1 VDPITDLLRSMQ
13 IVSVVHARLEATA
26 PWGLKQEANAEEG
39 DRKHSAASSPFQF
52 AHFGMLT
59 RGNCWLSVEG
69 MPEALPLAGGDCFLL
84 APGSS
89 YTLRDNPRTR
99 TRSFCDV
106 APKDGSQ
113 IIQYGGG
120 GAPTTI
126 ISGWF
131 RFCATSLKPLTRFLP
146 PLILV
151 KADQPQTLA
160 LRTTMNMLASEMAE
174 PMPGSDLVVNRLA
187 DVLLIQCLRAYI
199 ASRSE
204 ACNNGLLRA
213 IFDPQIGAALKSMHE
228 KVDAPWT
235 VETLAAAC
243 GMSRSAF
250 ALRFKELVGETP
262 LEYLTSWRMQKAAA
276 LLQKGD
282 RKLIDVARSVG
293 YDSDAAFSKAFKRVV
308 SVAPRDFRRRS
319 QGGGGTGA
327 APGEPPAFPNS
338 YSIQAE

>member
-1 VDPITDLLRSMQ
+1 MDPITDLVQSMQ

-39 DRKHSAASSPFQF
+39 DSNHSSATSPFQF

-69 MPEALPLAGGDCFLL
+69 MPEPLPLAGGDCFLL

-99 TRSFCDV
+99 TRSLCDV
-106 APKDGSQ
+106 APKKGSQ
-113 IIQYGGG
+113 LIQHGGG

-126 ISGWF
+126 ILGWF
-131 RFCATSLKPLTRFLP
+131 TFSASSLKQLRRLLP

-160 LRTTMNMLASEMAE
+160 LRTTVNMLAAEMAE

-187 DVLLIQCLRAYI
+187 DVLFMQCLRAFI
-199 ASRSE
+199 ASGSK
-204 ACNNGLLRA
+204 ACKHGLLRA
-213 IFDPQIGAALKSMHE
+213 FFDPQIGAALKSMHE

-235 VETLAAAC
+235 VESLAAAG

-250 ALRFKELVGETP
+250 ALRFKEIVGETP
-262 LEYLTSWRMQKAAA
+262 LEYLTNWRMQKAAA

-282 RKLIDVARSVG
+282 RKLIEVARSVG
-293 YDSDAAFSKAFKRVV
+293 YESDAAFSKAFKRVL
-308 SVAPRDFRRRS
+308 SAAPREYRRNTTRDLE
-319 QGGGGTGA
+319 GK
-327 APGEPPAFPNS
+327 
-338 YSIQAE
+338 

>member
-1 VDPITDLLRSMQ
+1 VDPITDLFQSME

-26 PWGLKQEANAEEG
+26 PWGLKPEADVEEG
-39 DRKHSAASSPFQF
+39 EGKHSAADSAFQF

-59 RGNCWLSVEG
+59 RGNCWLTVGG

-99 TRSFCDV
+99 TRSFCDI

-126 ISGWF
+126 ILGWF
-131 RFCATSLKPLTRFLP
+131 RFGATSLKPITRLLP
-146 PLILV
+146 SLILV

-160 LRTTMNMLASEMAE
+160 LRTTVNMLASEMAE

-187 DVLLIQCLRAYI
+187 DVLFIQCLRAHI

-213 IFDPQIGAALKSMHE
+213 IFDPQMGVALKSMHE

-250 ALRFKELVGETP
+250 AVRFKEMVGETP
-262 LEYLTSWRMQKAAA
+262 LEYLTSWRMQNAAA

-293 YDSDAAFSKAFKRVV
+293 YDSDAAFSKAFKRVL
-308 SVAPRDFRRRS
+308 SVTPKHFRRRS
-319 QGGGGTGA
+319 RGTDGA
-327 APGEPPAFPNS
+327 G
-338 YSIQAE
+338 